1 MEKDT
6 SESQVQSAV
15 NAAKGAITIADPKES
30 D

>member
-15 NAAKGAITIADPKES
+15 SSVKSSITIKEGS
-30 D
+30 GD